1 MGLGRFGEVL
11 VELFFWFFSDYYHMP
26 WVIIGVSLAAL
37 LFSVVEKAS
46 KDGAPTREDW
56 REIFASTSQIL
67 LFVTLVLAL
76 LAGLTLGVFA
86 RPQKTVAETPPAS
99 IPEPPNPNYPTPT
112 KIPRLPILPT
122 YSPTPTSTPTDTP
135 TSTPTSTDTPTP
147 TPTPTPTLTPTP
159 EPPPPKPPDPPK
171 PDPDQIPDVPAWCGS
186 EGLRITRIEP
196 NAHSIPAG
204 SDIKIW
210 GTAQHSTDMHFDRF
224 FVEAQATEDRPA
236 ENAVVGWDYPIGT
249 LTVTIQGGLLAT
261 WRFQDWQQVFPGN
274 MHTLTVWVR
283 VRGISGGNA
292 RSMPRE
298 CLVKLT
304 LNR

>member
-86 RPQKTVAETPPAS
+86 RPQKTVAETPPVS

-122 YSPTPTSTPTDTP
+122 YSPTPMSTPTDTP

-147 TPTPTPTLTPTP
+147 TPTFTSTSTPTP
-159 EPPPPKPPDPPK
+159 KSQSSGGDVTPIPDTN
-171 PDPDQIPDVPAWCGS
+171 PDVPSSCRS

-196 NAHSIPAG
+196 NARSIPAG

-210 GTAQHSTDMHFDRF
+210 GTAQHSADKHFDH
-224 FVEAQATEDRPA
+224 FVVESQAGNNKPTD
-236 ENAVVGWDYPIGT
+236 DPIVEWGYSIRTFTGT
-249 LTVTIQGGLLAT
+249 VEEGLLAT
-261 WRFQDWQQVFPGN
+261 WRFEDWQNVFPSN
-274 MHTLTVWVR
+274 VRTLTAWIR
-283 VRGISGGNA
+283 IRGLSGGNA
-292 RSMPRE
+292 RSMPHE
-298 CLVKLT
+298 CFVKLT